1 MDSKDIILDVKN
13 LNTTFISD
21 RKKIR
26 IVKNVSFQLKRGSA
40 LAVVGESGCGKSV
53 TMNSI
58 MRFLGRN
65 AIIEADKIQY
75 NALRDGKV
83 TEYRLEQIEKPHGP
97 EMRALRG
104 PEMSMVFQDPMSS
117 LNPVYKVGDQVA
129 EGLLQHN
136 KGMTKAQARE
146 KVLEMFRKLGIPDPE
161 ERIDCYP
168 HQFSGGMKQRV
179 VIAIAMIC
187 NPELIICDEPTT
199 ALDVTIQ
206 AQIME
211 LLKEMQTKDGKSII
225 LITHNMG
232 LVAEMADEVCVMY
245 MGRVVEFGSLE
256 DVFDRTSHPYT
267 QALLRSVPVLG
278 LADGQKLETI
288 PGATPNPADLKGG
301 CEFADRCPFCT
312 DACRE
317 KDIPMFQLSPG
328 HRVRCLKYQD
338 YPVAEGG
345 EVQAEVAEVQ

>member
-1 MDSKDIILDVKN
+1 MDNNEIILDVEN
-13 LNTTFISD
+13 LSTSFTSD
-21 RKKIR
+21 RKTVR
-26 IVKNVSFQLKRGSA
+26 IVKDVTFQVKRGST

-53 TMNSI
+53 TMNSV
-58 MRFLGRN
+58 MGFLGQN
-65 AIIEADKIQY
+65 ATIQADRIQY
-75 NALRDGKV
+75 NALHDGQV
-83 TEYRLEQIEKPHGP
+83 TEYRLDKMKDRNGP
-97 EMRALRG
+97 EMRMLRG

-117 LNPVYKVGDQVA
+117 LNPVYKVGSQVA

-136 KGMTKAQARE
+136 KGMSKKEARE

-161 ERIDCYP
+161 ERIDSYP

-211 LLKEMQTKDGKSII
+211 LLKDMQVKDGKSII

-256 DVFDRTSHPYT
+256 DLFDHTSHPYT

-312 DACRE
+312 DACKER
-317 KDIPMFQLSPG
+317 DIPMFEISPG

-338 YPVAEGG
+338 FP
-345 EVQAEVAEVQ
+345 EVL

>member
-1 MDSKDIILDVKN
+1 MDSKDIILDVEN
-13 LNTTFISD
+13 LSTTFISD

-83 TEYRLEQIEKPHGP
+83 TEYRLEQIDKPHGP

-301 CEFADRCPFCT
+301 CEFADRCPFAT

-328 HRVRCLKYQD
+328 HRVRCLKYKD

-345 EVQAEVAEVQ
+345 EAQAEVAEVQ

>member
-1 MDSKDIILDVKN
+1 MDNKEIILDVKN
-13 LNTTFISD
+13 LSTSFISD
-21 RKKIR
+21 RKEIK
-26 IVKNVSFQLKRGSA
+26 IVKDVSFQLKRGKA

-58 MRFLGRN
+58 MGFLGQN
-65 AIIEADKIQY
+65 ARVSADNIQY
-75 NALRDGKV
+75 NALRGDKV
-83 TEYRLEQIEKPHGP
+83 EEYHLEELKNKNGP

-104 PEMSMVFQDPMSS
+104 ADMSMVFQDPMSS

-136 KGMTKAQARE
+136 KGMKKEEARQ
-146 KVLEMFRKLGIPDPE
+146 KVLEMFKKLGIPDPE
-161 ERIDCYP
+161 ERIDGYP

-211 LLKEMQTKDGKSII
+211 LLKELQVKDGKSII

-245 MGRVVEFGSLE
+245 MGRVVEFGSRE
-256 DVFDRTSHPYT
+256 DVFDKSSHPYT

-288 PGATPNPADLKGG
+288 PGSTPNPADLKPG
-301 CEFADRCPFCT
+301 CEFADRCPECT
-312 DACRE
+312 EKCRG
-317 KDIPMFQLSPG
+317 KAIPAYEISPG
-328 HRVRCLKYQD
+328 HKVRCVKFD
-338 YPVAEGG
+338 SYP
-345 EVQAEVAEVQ
+345 EVD

>member
-1 MDSKDIILDVKN
+1 MNNKEIILDVKN
-13 LNTTFISD
+13 LCTSFTSD
-21 RKKIR
+21 KKTVH
-26 IVKNVSFQLKRGSA
+26 IVKSVSFQLKRGTT

-58 MRFLGRN
+58 MRFLGKN
-65 AIIEADKIQY
+65 ATITADNIQY
-75 NALRDGKV
+75 NALKNGEIKEYHLEKMKESNG
-83 TEYRLEQIEKPHGP
+83 TEI
-97 EMRALRG
+97 RALRG
-104 PEMSMVFQDPMSS
+104 PDMSMVFQDPMSS

-129 EGLLQHN
+129 EGLIQHTGMN
-136 KGMTKAQARE
+136 KKEARI
-146 KVLEMFRKLGIPDPE
+146 KVLELFKKLGIPDPE
-161 ERIDCYP
+161 SRIDCYP

-211 LLKEMQTKDGKSII
+211 LLKGLQINEGKSIV

-256 DVFDRTSHPYT
+256 AIFDHPSHPYT
-267 QALLRSVPVLG
+267 KALLRSVPVLG

-288 PGATPNPADLKGG
+288 PGITPNPSELKEG
-301 CEFADRCPFCT
+301 CDFANRCPECKEE
-312 DACRE
+312 CKRG
-317 KDIPMFQLSPG
+317 KIPAYEVSEG
-328 HRVRCLKYQD
+328 HRVRCLLYNTFT
-338 YPVAEGG
+338 
-345 EVQAEVAEVQ
+345 EVQE

>member
-1 MDSKDIILDVKN
+1 MDNKEIILNVEK

-21 RKKIR
+21 RKEIK
-26 IVKNVSFQLKRGSA
+26 IVKDVSFQVRRGKT

-58 MRFLGRN
+58 MRFTGKN
-65 AIIEADKIQY
+65 AIVKAENIQY

-83 TEYRLEQIEKPHGP
+83 TEYHLESIKEPNGP

-104 PEMSMVFQDPMSS
+104 PDMSMVFQDPMSS

-129 EGLLQHN
+129 EGLFQHN
-136 KGMTKAQARE
+136 KGMKKDEAR
-146 KVLEMFRKLGIPDPE
+146 KLVLEMFRKLGIPDPE

-206 AQIME
+206 AQIMD
-211 LLKEMQTKDGKSII
+211 LLKELQLKEGKSII

-256 DVFDRTSHPYT
+256 DLFDRTSHPYT
-267 QALLRSVPVLG
+267 RALLRSVPVLG

-301 CEFADRCPFCT
+301 CEFADRCSECM
-312 DACRE
+312 DRCRE
-317 KDIPMFQLSPG
+317 KTIPMFEIAPG
-328 HRVRCLKYQD
+328 HRVRCLKFD
-338 YPVAEGG
+338 SYP
-345 EVQAEVAEVQ
+345 EVD

>member
-1 MDSKDIILDVKN
+1 MDNKEIILNVEK

-21 RKKIR
+21 RKEIK
-26 IVKNVSFQLKRGSA
+26 IVKDVSFQVRRGKT

-58 MRFLGRN
+58 MRFTGKN
-65 AIIEADKIQY
+65 AIVKAENIQY

-83 TEYRLEQIEKPHGP
+83 TEYHLESIKEPNGP

-104 PEMSMVFQDPMSS
+104 PDMSMVFQDPMSS

-136 KGMTKAQARE
+136 KGMKKDEAR
-146 KVLEMFRKLGIPDPE
+146 KLVLEMFRKLGIPDPE

-206 AQIME
+206 AQIMD
-211 LLKEMQTKDGKSII
+211 LLKELQLKEGKSII

-256 DVFDRTSHPYT
+256 DLFDRTSHPYT
-267 QALLRSVPVLG
+267 RALLRSVPVLG

-301 CEFADRCPFCT
+301 CEFADRCSECM
-312 DACRE
+312 DRCRE
-317 KDIPMFQLSPG
+317 KTIPMFEIAPG
-328 HRVRCLKYQD
+328 HRVRCLKFD
-338 YPVAEGG
+338 SYP
-345 EVQAEVAEVQ
+345 EVD

>member
-1 MDSKDIILDVKN
+1 MDNREIILDVKK
-13 LNTTFISD
+13 LNTTFVSD
-21 RKKIR
+21 RKKVR
-26 IVKNVSFQLKRGSA
+26 IVKDVSFQVKRGKT

-58 MRFLGRN
+58 MRFLGKN
-65 AIIEADKIQY
+65 AIVDAENIQY
-75 NALRDGKV
+75 NALKNGQVK
-83 TEYRLEQIEKPHGP
+83 EYHLESVKDPNGP
-97 EMRALRG
+97 DMRALRG
-104 PEMSMVFQDPMSS
+104 PDMAMVFQDPMSS

-136 KGMTKAQARE
+136 KGMTKKEARE
-146 KVLEMFRKLGIPDPE
+146 KVLEMFKKLGIPDPE

-211 LLKEMQTKDGKSII
+211 LLKDLQVNDGKSII

-267 QALLRSVPVLG
+267 RALLRSVPVLG

-301 CEFADRCPFCT
+301 CEFADRCPECIEL
-312 DACRE
+312 CRRGE
-317 KDIPMFQLSPG
+317 IPCYEVGPD
-328 HRVRCLKYQD
+328 HHVRCLKYSSC
-338 YPVAEGG
+338 P
-345 EVQAEVAEVQ
+345 EVE

>member
-1 MDSKDIILDVKN
+1 MDTKKIILDVKK
-13 LNTTFISD
+13 LNTSFISD
-21 RKKIR
+21 RKEVK
-26 IVKNVSFQLKRGSA
+26 IVKDVSFQVKRGTT

-58 MRFLGRN
+58 MRFTGSN
-65 AIIEADKIQY
+65 ARVTAENIQY
-75 NALRDGKV
+75 NALKDDGTV
-83 TEYRLEQIEKPHGP
+83 VEHHLEKIDKPNGP

-104 PEMSMVFQDPMSS
+104 PDMAMVFQDPMSS

-129 EGLLQHN
+129 EGLIQH
-136 KGMTKAQARE
+136 TKCSKKEARQ

-161 ERIDCYP
+161 SRIDCYP
-168 HQFSGGMKQRV
+168 HQFSGGMTQRV

-211 LLKEMQTKDGKSII
+211 LLKGLQVNEGKSII

-245 MGRVVEFGSLE
+245 MGRVVEFGSLV
-256 DVFDRTSHPYT
+256 DIFDHTSHPYT

-278 LADGQKLETI
+278 LKDGQKLETI

-301 CEFADRCPFCT
+301 CDFADRCPYAT
-312 DACRE
+312 DACR
-317 KDIPMFQLSPG
+317 KGVIPVYEISPG
-328 HRVRCLKYQD
+328 HRVRCVKYNTF
-338 YPVAEGG
+338 P
-345 EVQAEVAEVQ
+345 EVD

>member
-1 MDSKDIILDVKN
+1 MDSKKIILDVRN
-13 LNTTFISD
+13 LNTTFVSD

-26 IVKNVSFQLKRGSA
+26 IVKNVSLQLKRGTA

-53 TMNSI
+53 TMNSV

-65 AIIEADKIQY
+65 AIIDAERIQY
-75 NALRDGKV
+75 NAVRNGQV
-83 TEYRLEQIEKPHGP
+83 TEYRLESIRNPHGP

-211 LLKEMQTKDGKSII
+211 LLKEMQLKDGKSII
-225 LITHNMG
+225 LITHDMG
-232 LVAEMADEVCVMY
+232 VVAEMADEVCVMY
-245 MGRVVEFGSLE
+245 MGRVVEFGNLE
-256 DVFDRTSHPYT
+256 DVFDHTSHPYT

-288 PGATPNPADLKGG
+288 PGSTPNPADLKGG
-301 CEFADRCPFCT
+301 CEFADRCPHCT
-312 DACRE
+312 GACRAR
-317 KDIPMFQLSPG
+317 DIPMFEVSPG
-328 HRVRCLKYQD
+328 HRVRCLRYQEF
-338 YPVAEGG
+338 P
-345 EVQAEVAEVQ
+345 EVK

>member
-1 MDSKDIILDVKN
+1 MDNREIILNVEK

-21 RKKIR
+21 RKEIK
-26 IVKNVSFQLKRGSA
+26 IVKDVSFQVRRGKT

-58 MRFLGRN
+58 MRFTGKN
-65 AIIEADKIQY
+65 AIVKAKNIQY
-75 NALRDGKV
+75 NALRNGEV
-83 TEYRLEQIEKPHGP
+83 TEYHLESIKEPNGP

-104 PEMSMVFQDPMSS
+104 PDMSMVFQDPMSS

-136 KGMTKAQARE
+136 KGMKKAEARA

-211 LLKEMQTKDGKSII
+211 LLKELQLKEGKSII

-256 DVFDRTSHPYT
+256 DLFDRTSHPYT
-267 QALLRSVPVLG
+267 KALLRSVPVLG
-278 LADGQKLETI
+278 LADDQKLETI
-288 PGATPNPADLKGG
+288 PGAAPNPADLKGG
-301 CEFADRCPFCT
+301 CEFADRCSECT
-312 DACRE
+312 DRCRE
-317 KDIPMFQLSPG
+317 KTIPMYEIAPG
-328 HRVRCLKYQD
+328 HRVRCLKYD
-338 YPVAEGG
+338 SYP
-345 EVQAEVAEVQ
+345 EVD

>member
-1 MDSKDIILDVKN
+1 MDNREIILNVEK

-21 RKKIR
+21 RKEIK
-26 IVKNVSFQLKRGSA
+26 IVKDVSFQVRRGKT

-58 MRFLGRN
+58 MRFTGKN
-65 AIIEADKIQY
+65 AIVKAKNIQY
-75 NALRDGKV
+75 NALRNGEV
-83 TEYRLEQIEKPHGP
+83 TEYHLESIKEPNGP

-104 PEMSMVFQDPMSS
+104 PDMSMVFQDPMSS

-136 KGMTKAQARE
+136 KGMKKAEARA
-146 KVLEMFRKLGIPDPE
+146 KVLEMFRKLGIPDPV

-211 LLKEMQTKDGKSII
+211 LLKELQLKEGKSII

-256 DVFDRTSHPYT
+256 DLFDRTSHPYT
-267 QALLRSVPVLG
+267 KALLRSVPVLG
-278 LADGQKLETI
+278 LADDQKLETI

-301 CEFADRCPFCT
+301 CEFADRCSECT
-312 DACRE
+312 DRCRE
-317 KDIPMFQLSPG
+317 KTIPMYEIAPG
-328 HRVRCLKYQD
+328 HRVRCLKYD
-338 YPVAEGG
+338 SYP
-345 EVQAEVAEVQ
+345 EVD

>member
-1 MDSKDIILDVKN
+1 MDNREIILNVEK

-21 RKKIR
+21 RKEIK
-26 IVKNVSFQLKRGSA
+26 IVKDVSFQVRRGKT

-58 MRFLGRN
+58 MRFTGKN
-65 AIIEADKIQY
+65 AIVKAKNIQY
-75 NALRDGKV
+75 NALRNGEM
-83 TEYRLEQIEKPHGP
+83 TEYHLESIKEPNGP

-104 PEMSMVFQDPMSS
+104 PDMSMVFQDPMSS

-136 KGMTKAQARE
+136 KGMKKAEARA

-211 LLKEMQTKDGKSII
+211 LLKELQLKEGKSII

-256 DVFDRTSHPYT
+256 DLFDRTSHPYT
-267 QALLRSVPVLG
+267 KALLRSVPVLG
-278 LADGQKLETI
+278 LADDQKLETI

-301 CEFADRCPFCT
+301 CEFADRCSECT
-312 DACRE
+312 DRCRE
-317 KDIPMFQLSPG
+317 KTIPMYEIAPG
-328 HRVRCLKYQD
+328 HRVRCLKYD
-338 YPVAEGG
+338 SYP
-345 EVQAEVAEVQ
+345 EVD